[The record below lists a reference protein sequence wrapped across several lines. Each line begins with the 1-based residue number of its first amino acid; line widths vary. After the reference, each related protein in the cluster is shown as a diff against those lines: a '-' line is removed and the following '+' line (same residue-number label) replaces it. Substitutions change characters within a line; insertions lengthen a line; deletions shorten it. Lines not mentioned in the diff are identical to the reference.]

1 MGNSKAKKKCALI
14 FDESGTFSV
23 VAAIIFTTLCGFGGL
38 ALDLGH
44 YYKVKAE
51 LQRTAD
57 AGALAGV
64 TGFIPY
70 TGSAPQTPNWT
81 GGETAAIKMITDEHN
96 KADRRHIRADQPS
109 GPERIHRSGPRRRGR
124 QGVRGRRR

>member
-14 FDESGTFSV
+14 FDESGTVSV

-64 TGFIPY
+64 TGFIPL
-70 TGSAPQTPNWT
+70 ALPQTPVDGW
-81 GGETAAIKMITDEHN
+81 GCGHQDGHDEHN
-96 KADRRHIRADQPS
+96 KAIIYNMPLVTYNVDS
-109 GPERIHRSGPRRRGR
+109 GYSLLNQH
-124 QGVRGRRR
+124 